1 MAPHLQQHMSQWI
14 QGTDKYK
21 YHMISFNHGIFDR
34 YSWSLTLYVYEILNI
49 SSTKKEM
56 FPIGL
61 GDKIGACV

>member
-1 MAPHLQQHMSQWI
+1 MTALSGMGDVPALWI
-14 QGTDKYK
+14 L
-21 YHMISFNHGIFDR
+21 SFNHGIFDR